1 MAMVKLAEKLAI
13 PRSGPARPDPL
24 MYVSIGALYVAGAT
38 LVVISLLLPHP
49 GAADE
54 AALAAIAVTAYL
66 TGAAFLLARR
76 HLQPWVASAGT
87 LTGAVLVNLAV
98 YLSGTASSPYSVMLI
113 WVVIYSTYFFSRRQS
128 TLTMGFVAILYGLTL
143 ALHPHPDPN
152 GFVFWWCTSIGLTV
166 VAALV
171 SYLVQARQVAEAA
184 TAHLAAIVEEAG
196 DAIYGISP
204 DGIVETW
211 NRAAQKLYGWQASEI
226 VGESLALLMPDDH
239 PDGLE
244 EVLTRVRR
252 GEKVDEF
259 ETTRMRKD
267 GSRVD
272 VALAVSPVRD
282 DAGAIVGGSL
292 VARDVTG
299 RKDLERQ
306 RELLLAHT
314 QAMARTDA
322 LTGLANRRAW
332 DEELRREL
340 ARAQRTKRPVCVA
353 MIDLD
358 HFKAFNDERGHLAGD
373 ELLREAATT
382 WRLVLRLGDLIARY
396 GGEEFALLLPDCGIG
411 DAAHVIERL
420 RASTPLG
427 QTCSAGVAAW
437 DGSES
442 PGELIARVD
451 AALYE
456 AKRAGRDRLAY
467 A

>member
-1 MAMVKLAEKLAI
+1 MAELAEKLAI

-38 LVVISLLLPHP
+38 LVGISLLLPHP
-49 GAADE
+49 AAADE
-54 AALAAIAVTAYL
+54 AALAAIAVSAYL

-76 HLQPWVASAGT
+76 HLGPWVASAGT
-87 LTGAVLVNLAV
+87 LIGAVLVNLAV

-128 TLTMGFVAILYGLTL
+128 TLTMGLVAILYGLTL

-152 GFVFWWCTSIGLTV
+152 GFVFWWCTIIGLTV

-211 NRAAQKLYGWQASEI
+211 NRAAHKLYGWQASEI

-292 VARDVTG
+292 VARDITG

-306 RELLLAHT
+306 RELLLAQT
-314 QAMARTDA
+314 QAMARTDP

-411 DAAHVIERL
+411 DAANVIERL